1 MAPRFFPERWRN
13 GGWPAGKAFAFI
25 GGVFGSIFLALLIW
39 LAADQ
44 RLVLERSQH
53 LLDKTVPST
62 LEQFRLARNIEQLR
76 LEGERVLSGPTPVA
90 RQQALFIVSL
100 LASHPALLAD
110 ARAAA
115 LAHEVEAFLARAARA
130 DSSVDDSA
138 EWATLS
144 NRLSLLADDVSID
157 GVNLATDDLR
167 QMAATMASSRV
178 RLAIVLAVVAAFVGA
193 ILFLIHRYLI
203 RPLQAMDEALSA
215 LRSGQASKPFATA
228 LMREIGAV
236 EGAIGELREA
246 MHEKERAGQQLLLL
260 ATIDDLTGM
269 FNRRHFMTLSDE
281 EIKRAQRYDRP
292 ICVAMADL
300 DFFKQVNDN
309 YGHAVGDLVLQSVAQ
324 VIEKTL
330 RQSDWVCRYGGEEFA
345 FLFPETGVEEAH
357 RLANRLCQRVARN
370 PVKLA
375 NDVCLPITLSV
386 GLADVGSASL
396 AAALKRADTA
406 LYEAKRQGRN
416 RVAIAPLAP
425 AAADPAASGVEP
437 QTPAAGPG
445 PPAHSWP

>member
-44 RLVLERSQH
+44 RVVLERSQR

-62 LEQFRLARNIEQLR
+62 LEQFRLARNVEQLR

-130 DSSVDDSA
+130 DSKVDDSA

-246 MHEKERAGQQLLLL
+246 MHEKEQAARQLLLL

-269 FNRRHFMTLSDE
+269 FNRRHFMALADE

-300 DFFKQVNDN
+300 DFFKQINDN

-357 RLANRLCQRVARN
+357 RLADRLCQRVARN
-370 PVKLA
+370 PLELA
-375 NDVCLPITLSV
+375 NDVCLPITLSL

-396 AAALKRADTA
+396 AAALRRADTA

-416 RVAIAPLAP
+416 RVAIAPLAT
-425 AAADPAASGVEP
+425 AAADPASSSVEP
-437 QTPAAGPG
+437 QPPAAGPD
-445 PPAHSWP
+445 PPARSRP